1 MEQFMWD
8 NFKMAKFMV
17 KVNLNLLMDVY
28 IRGMFIRERCMAMEN
43 WFLMIILDMLVNL
56 ETIAYKEVEFMK
68 PVFLF
73 KVG

>member
-1 MEQFMWD
+1 MWD

-17 KVNLNLLMDVY
+17 KANLNSLMDVY
-28 IRGMFIRERCMAMEN
+28 IRVMCIRERCMAMEN
-43 WFLMIILDMLVNL
+43 LFLMTTPDMLVNL

-73 KVG
+73 KAG